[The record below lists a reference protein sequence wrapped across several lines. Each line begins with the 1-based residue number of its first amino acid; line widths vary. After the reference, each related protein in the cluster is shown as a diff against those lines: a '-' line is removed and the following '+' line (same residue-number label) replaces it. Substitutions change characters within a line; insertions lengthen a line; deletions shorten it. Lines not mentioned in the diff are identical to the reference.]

1 MFEARIH
8 VMLKKVILDPQGKAV
23 KNGLLAMGYDCVDD
37 LRVGKYLVLTLNTAD
52 RAKADREVREM
63 CDRLL
68 SNPVIEEY
76 NYYLQEVAP

>member
-1 MFEARIH
+1 
-8 VMLKKVILDPQGKAV
+8 MLKKVILDPQGKAV
-23 KNGLLAMGYDCVDD
+23 KNGLLAMGYDSVDD

-76 NYYLQEVAP
+76 NYDLQEVAP